1 MIIDFT
7 KLVENK
13 IEHMRNGE
21 GYIKMIKYVDEKN
34 TIAHI
39 VIPSNSSIGIHTHE
53 NDQEI
58 IYVINGCGICVEDGI
73 TYPLQ
78 KGQSNYC
85 AKGNNHSIK
94 NTSNEDLELFAVIT
108 K

>member
-7 KLVENK
+7 KLEENK
-13 IEHMRNGE
+13 IEHMRNGD
-21 GYIKMIKYVDEKN
+21 GYIKMIKFFDDKN

-39 VIPSNSSIGIHTHE
+39 IIPPHCSIGIHTHE

-58 IYVINGCGICVEDGI
+58 IYVIKGEGICIEDGKE
-73 TYPLQ
+73 YSLKQ
-78 KGQSNYC
+78 GNANYC
-85 AKGNNHSIK
+85 PIHYNHSIINK
-94 NTSNEDLELFAVIT
+94 SADDLELFAVIT

>member
-7 KLVENK
+7 KLEETK

-21 GYIKMIKYVDEKN
+21 GYIKMIKHVDEKN

-39 VIPSNSSIGIHTHE
+39 VIPQNSSIGIHTHE

-58 IYVINGCGICVEDGI
+58 IYVINGEGICIEDNQEYVL
-73 TYPLQ
+73 T
-78 KGQSNYC
+78 KGLVNYC
-85 AKGNNHSIK
+85 PNKKNHSIK
-94 NTSNEDLELFAVIT
+94 NVNKEDLELFAVIT